1 MKIKSLFLSPS
12 GAIVTLN
19 LIDLL
24 AHIIAGIIM
33 PLIIIGN
40 ILMITAALIV
50 IKFSKKEFSVP
61 LVLSAIGIYLL
72 LNIIYAIGNPIGFS
86 GAIFIIAN
94 ILLSSRLGRHLYRT

>member
-1 MKIKSLFLSPS
+1 MKIKSLVLSPS

-24 AHIIAGIIM
+24 AHIIAGVM
-33 PLIIIGN
+33 PLIIISN

-61 LVLSAIGIYLL
+61 LVLWAIGIYLL
-72 LNIIYAIGNPIGFS
+72 LNIIPLIGNQFDIS
-86 GAIFIIAN
+86 RAIFIIAN
-94 ILLSSRLGRHLYRT
+94 ILLSSRLGLHLYRA